1 MDAAAG
7 LRVDLLSEEREEEA
21 LPAQTREGETGW
33 EGEGRGL
40 HFHQQY
46 RLIAQ
51 FFFSG
56 SENDPKIPCT
66 IKTKSDPVSDP
77 HWISM

>member
-21 LPAQTREGETGW
+21 LAQTRERTGR
-33 EGEGRGL
+33 EGEGRGQPFL
-40 HFHQQY
+40 STIS
-46 RLIAQ
+46 LDST
-51 FFFSG
+51 FFFLC
-56 SENDPKIPCT
+56 SENGPKIPCA